1 MDKVQTLDAW
11 RNTMPYNVM
20 IYADGRM
27 TIFNREYEV
36 IYGERVPVA
45 IPTVDVFL
53 YDDGTQPWRS
63 KSHRLRYFQKLNEIV
78 PNLRF
83 ATP

>member
-1 MDKVQTLDAW
+1 MDIW
-11 RNTMPYNVM
+11 RNAMPYNIM

-45 IPTVDVFL
+45 VPTVDVFL
-53 YDDGTQPWRS
+53 YDDGSTPWSS
-63 KSHRLRYFQKLNEIV
+63 KKMRLRYLRKLNEIV

-83 ATP
+83 PITT

>member
-1 MDKVQTLDAW
+1 MDIW
-11 RNTMPYNVM
+11 RNAMPYNIM

-36 IYGERVPVA
+36 IYGERIPGDKVPR
-45 IPTVDVFL
+45 VDVFL
-53 YDDGTQPWRS
+53 YDDSTTPWSS
-63 KSHRLRYFQKLNEIV
+63 KKMRLRYLRKLNEIV

-83 ATP
+83 PMA